1 LGAAGGYICGSRPLI
16 DLLVNRARSFIFS
29 TAPVPAA
36 VAAATAAL
44 HLVQSE
50 EGEVRRARLWQN
62 VDQAKNGV
70 INAGRVVPPVQSA
83 IIPLMVGGELKAVE
97 LAAALREQGL
107 LVPAIRYPTVA
118 RGAARLRL
126 TVTAAHTVE
135 DISTLGQALRLTHHA
150 PRTT

>member
-1 LGAAGGYICGSRPLI
+1 
-16 DLLVNRARSFIFS
+16 
-29 TAPVPAA
+29 
-36 VAAATAAL
+36 
-44 HLVQSE
+44 
-50 EGEVRRARLWQN
+50 
-62 VDQAKNGV
+62 
-70 INAGRVVPPVQSA
+70 VQSA
-83 IIPLMVGGELKAVE
+83 IIPLMVGDESKAVE

-135 DISTLGQALRLTHHA
+135 DIAALGQALHLTHHA